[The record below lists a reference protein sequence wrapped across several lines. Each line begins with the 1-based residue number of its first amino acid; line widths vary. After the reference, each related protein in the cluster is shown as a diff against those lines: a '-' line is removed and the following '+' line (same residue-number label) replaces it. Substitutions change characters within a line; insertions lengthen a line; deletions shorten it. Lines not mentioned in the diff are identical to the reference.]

1 MVLIMRKKINKDKT
15 WQVAFTDSNNK
26 VLLVCGINE
35 EGCFYSVSNSK
46 KYKAFYTD
54 YSNIEFNLIRQK
66 SSTSKMW
73 DEDGYGEFK

>member
-1 MVLIMRKKINKDKT
+1 MRKKINKDKT

-35 EGCFYSVSNSK
+35 EGCFYSVSSSK

-54 YSNIEFNLIRQK
+54 YSTIEFKKNK
-66 SSTSKMW
+66 
-73 DEDGYGEFK
+73 EDNCLYIVEKEDDNK